1 MKVSVTNQ
9 FTALD
14 PVDIQELCKGEADRK
29 NKRMDIIKGFM
40 RWAYFKESKRWSEV
54 NNEERIIVR
63 RQFHYINLLAGFGIF
78 ANVAIYNAFFVGLYN
93 FRTYEL
99 LNMRQVP
106 FPLKIGIST
115 VVAGAMARKL
125 YLNGIYEPALYRVA
139 LNYRPEFD
147 KEYAQRV

>member
-1 MKVSVTNQ
+1 
-9 FTALD
+9 
-14 PVDIQELCKGEADRK
+14 
-29 NKRMDIIKGFM
+29 MDIIKGFM

-78 ANVAIYNAFFVGLYN
+78 ANVAIYNTFFVGLYN

-115 VVAGAMARKL
+115 VVAGAMTRKL

-139 LNYRPEFD
+139 LNYRPE
-147 KEYAQRV
+147 